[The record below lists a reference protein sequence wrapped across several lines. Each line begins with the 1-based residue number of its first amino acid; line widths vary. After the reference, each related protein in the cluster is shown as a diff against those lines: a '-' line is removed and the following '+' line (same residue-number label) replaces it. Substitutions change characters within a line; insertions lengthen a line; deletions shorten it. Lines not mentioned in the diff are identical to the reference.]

1 MPLRYHQP
9 RLVRLA
15 NTLTHGAGAVLSL
28 LGLAWLTVRSWR
40 SGDAIDFTSAVVF
53 GASLVILYTASA
65 LYHGVTERRWKL
77 LFVRFDYAAIF
88 LAIAGTYT
96 AVVLLNVR
104 DIWAWTLLGV
114 VWALCGAGILLVM
127 DWRFPG
133 RYRLA
138 ATLVY
143 VGLGWLVLVALK
155 PLLSALSSESM
166 RWLLTG
172 GFFYTSGVIFFL
184 WKRLPYHHAIW
195 HLFVLAGSACHWA
208 AVFSSLPADL
218 P

>member
-1 MPLRYHQP
+1 MSMRARFHQP

-28 LGLAWLTVRSWR
+28 AGLAWLAARSWR
-40 SGDAIDFTSAVVF
+40 TGDALDLTGAMVF
-53 GASLVILYTASA
+53 GASLVVLYTASA
-65 LYHGVTERRWKL
+65 LYHGSSARRWKL
-77 LFVRFDYAAIF
+77 LFMKCDYAAIF

-96 AVVLLNVR
+96 AIVLLNMR
-104 DIWAWTLLGV
+104 DAWGWTLLGV
-114 VWALCGAGILLVM
+114 VWALCVAGMLLVM

-143 VGLGWLVLVALK
+143 VALGWLVVVAVK
-155 PLLSALSSESM
+155 PLIAAMSPASLG
-166 RWLLTG
+166 WLFMG
-172 GFFYTSGVIFFL
+172 GFFYTAGVIFFL
-184 WKRLPYHHAIW
+184 WRRLPFHHAIW

-208 AVFSSLPADL
+208 AVLHSLPG
-218 P
+218 